1 MIRRQFL
8 IGVGTAV
15 GVVVLD
21 LITKR
26 LAASAFVDERVTVI
40 PGVLWLT
47 YTENYG
53 AAFSMFQD
61 AGVFL
66 SIAAVTAI
74 VIVLYSLREERP
86 LIETIAFGLVGGGAA
101 GNLIDR
107 IARGEGL
114 TDGGVIDWIQLPN
127 FPVFNVADSSITIAV
142 VLLLV
147 QAWRTERTQRVE
159 AT

>member
-8 IGVGTAV
+8 IGVGTGVAV
-15 GVVVLD
+15 VALD
-21 LITKR
+21 LFTKR
-26 LAASAFVDERVTVI
+26 LAATSFVDERVTVI

-53 AAFSMFQD
+53 AAFSLLQE

-66 SIAAVTAI
+66 SIAATVAI
-74 VIVLYSLREERP
+74 LIVLKALREERP
-86 LIETIAFGLVGGGAA
+86 LIETVAFGLVGGGAA
-101 GNLIDR
+101 GNLVDR
-107 IARGEGL
+107 LARGDGL

-127 FPVFNVADSSITIAV
+127 FPVFNVADSSITVAV
-142 VLLLV
+142 VLLLA
-147 QAWRTERTQRVE
+147 QAWRTERRQRVE

>member
-8 IGVGTAV
+8 IGVGTGVAV
-15 GVVVLD
+15 VALD
-21 LITKR
+21 LLTKR
-26 LAASAFVDERVTVI
+26 LAATAFVDERVTVI

-53 AAFSMFQD
+53 AAFSLLQE

-66 SIAAVTAI
+66 SIAAVAAI
-74 VIVLYSLREERP
+74 VIVLNALREERP

-101 GNLIDR
+101 GNLVDR
-107 IARGEGL
+107 LARGDGL
-114 TDGGVIDWIQLPN
+114 TDGGVIDWIQFPN
-127 FPVFNVADSSITIAV
+127 FPVFNVADSSITVAV
-142 VLLLV
+142 VLLLA
-147 QAWRTERTQRVE
+147 QAWRTERSQRVE